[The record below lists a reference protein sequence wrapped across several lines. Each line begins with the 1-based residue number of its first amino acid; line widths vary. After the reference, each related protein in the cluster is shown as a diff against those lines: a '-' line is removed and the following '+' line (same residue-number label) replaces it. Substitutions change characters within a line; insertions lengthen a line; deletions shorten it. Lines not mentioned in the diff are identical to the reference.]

1 VLGGA
6 TAIITMVPWG
16 RNDAISGHSVSDASS
31 HRLGSPSPSSLRAP
45 RLQLSSPPSSNARA
59 RRAPG
64 PRPARAGAAARLDQ
78 VEDVTKDIIFSA
90 KHIGVD
96 VGGVARLPTRR
107 TRWWL
112 PRSPFVHRK
121 AIDQFERLEHNRVL
135 VFYGSEQI
143 GADSTKIVH
152 FLRFMEQTIIPAH
165 AGARAKITLYT
176 EETVDAVPAAR
187 AEPRSAIT
195 EAVIEEEPP
204 AAATRSDGGG

>member
-1 VLGGA
+1 MPVRG
-6 TAIITMVPWG
+6 VRPG
-16 RNDAISGHSVSDASS
+16 RV
-31 HRLGSPSPSSLRAP
+31 RLAQVQLRGWIK
-45 RLQLSSPPSSNARA
+45 NI
-59 RRAPG
+59 
-64 PRPARAGAAARLDQ
+64 

-90 KHIGVD
+90 RHIGVD

-176 EETVDAVPAAR
+176 EETVDAVPVAR

>member
-1 VLGGA
+1 M
-6 TAIITMVPWG
+6 TAISEL
-16 RNDAISGHSVSDASS
+16 RDASS
-31 HRLGSPSPSSLRAP
+31 QKTFGSPSPSSLRAP
-45 RLQLSSPPSSNARA
+45 RLLLSSPSSLAMPVRGV
-59 RRAPG
+59 RPG
-64 PRPARAGAAARLDQ
+64 RVRLAQ
-78 VEDVTKDIIFSA
+78 VQLRGWIKNIVEDVTKDIIFSA

-121 AIDQFERLEHNRVL
+121 AIDQFERLDQPRPRL
-135 VFYGSEQI
+135 LRGEQI

-165 AGARAKITLYT
+165 AGARAKIAVP
-176 EETVDAVPAAR
+176 ETVDASR

-204 AAATRSDGGG
+204 AAATRSGGG

>member
-1 VLGGA
+1 L
-6 TAIITMVPWG
+6 
-16 RNDAISGHSVSDASS
+16 
-31 HRLGSPSPSSLRAP
+31 RLTQSSPSSPQKMPVRGVRPGRVRLAQVQLRGWIK
-45 RLQLSSPPSSNARA
+45 NI
-59 RRAPG
+59 
-64 PRPARAGAAARLDQ
+64 

>member
-1 VLGGA
+1 MPVRG
-6 TAIITMVPWG
+6 VRPG
-16 RNDAISGHSVSDASS
+16 RV
-31 HRLGSPSPSSLRAP
+31 RLAQVQLRGWIK
-45 RLQLSSPPSSNARA
+45 NI
-59 RRAPG
+59 
-64 PRPARAGAAARLDQ
+64 

-152 FLRFMEQTIIPAH
+152 FLRFMESTIIPAH
-165 AGARAKITLYT
+165 AGARAKVTLYT
-176 EETVDAVPAAR
+176 EETLDALPPPP
-187 AEPRSAIT
+187 AEPRSAVT
-195 EAVIEEEPP
+195 AAVIDEVPEW
-204 AAATRSDGGG
+204 AKAGDSGATRSDAGG

>member
-1 VLGGA
+1 MPVRGVRPGRVRLAQVQLRGWIKN
-6 TAIITMVPWG
+6 II
-16 RNDAISGHSVSDASS
+16 
-31 HRLGSPSPSSLRAP
+31 
-45 RLQLSSPPSSNARA
+45 
-59 RRAPG
+59 
-64 PRPARAGAAARLDQ
+64 
-78 VEDVTKDIIFSA
+78 EDVTKDIIFSA
-90 KHIGVD
+90 KHIGID

-165 AGARAKITLYT
+165 AGARQ
-176 EETVDAVPAAR
+176 DHAVHRGDGGRGAGRARRAQEHDHRGGHRGGAAGRRNAQRRRRMTGGGAR
-187 AEPRSAIT
+187 AVLYS
-195 EAVIEEEPP
+195 
-204 AAATRSDGGG
+204 